1 MSQNLRVALW
11 VPMTDPAAIG
21 NAVKTT
27 AVPTANKR
35 IASIFGDA
43 GGSGGGAATDFADA
57 AEVTAGVVQ
66 NEAISPFTLRNELSR
81 EFGIATAA
89 FSAPIA
95 ISTTTGVADAN
106 RLIKTN
112 AGGVIGPTF
121 IAMDGGT
128 F

>member
-11 VPMTDPAAIG
+11 VPMLDPAAIG
-21 NAVKTT
+21 NAIKTT
-27 AVPTANKR
+27 GAPSANKR
-35 IASIFGDA
+35 IPSIFGEA
-43 GGSGGGAATDFADA
+43 GGTGGGATVDFADA

-89 FSAPIA
+89 FANPIA
-95 ISTTTGVADAN
+95 ISATTGVADAG